1 MTMNSDEFWER
12 REREIKAKITM
23 LIIDYFDVYDILH
36 NEVLNASN
44 IESAKTDLIEIIDS
58 AIISF
63 LSDN

>member
-1 MTMNSDEFWER
+1 MTMNSDDFWER

-36 NEVLNASN
+36 NEVLTTSN
-44 IESAKTDLIEIIDS
+44 IESAKTELIEIIDS
-58 AIISF
+58 AIRSF